1 MKLSSEAFEH
11 NGSIPPKY
19 TCVGLDISPP
29 LSFEDVPSEAKSLVI
44 IMDDPDV
51 PKQLRADGMWVHW
64 VLYNVDPETRSIPE
78 GMADLGI
85 LGKNTGGLNR
95 YMGPCPPDGEH
106 RYFFK
111 LYALDAMLKIPEG
124 ATKEQLL
131 KAMEGHILAQSELM
145 GRFDKS

>member
-11 NGSIPPKY
+11 KGSIPHKY

-29 LSFEDVPSEAKSLVI
+29 LSLVDVPSEAKSLAL

-51 PKQLRADGMWVHW
+51 PRKLRADGMWVHW
-64 VLYNVDPETRSIPE
+64 VLYNVDPKTSSIPE
-78 GMADLGI
+78 GVADLGT
-85 LGKNTGGLNR
+85 LGKNTGGLDR

-111 LYALDAMLKIPEG
+111 LYALDTMLKLPEG
-124 ATKEQLL
+124 ATKEELL
-131 KAMEGHILAQSELM
+131 QAMEGHILAQSELM
-145 GRFDKS
+145 GRFNKS